1 MDRETIL
8 KIVGELYINNYL
20 LGQRIEAL
28 TQEIRKLQEEKK
40 SHGQSGT

>member
-20 LGQRIEAL
+20 LGQKNEAL
-28 TQEIRKLQEEKK
+28 TQEIRKLQEEKRNN
-40 SHGQSGT
+40 GPNGT